1 MAANIGLHRM
11 TTTPISG
18 TRLVTIFGGSGFL
31 GRNLVRALAKEGWRI
46 RVAVRNPEGGYFLK
60 PAGRVGQIQIMKA
73 NVRSDDDV
81 REALKGAHAAVNL
94 VGIIAQT
101 GKQRFQALHVD
112 AAGRVARLAREAGI
126 ERLVHVSALGASED
140 APSIYFRTTAQGEAR
155 VRESFPGAT
164 IVRPS
169 LLFGPD
175 DSFFNKFAWLAR
187 MLPALPL
194 IGGGRTRFQP
204 VFVGDV
210 THAIAHILGDVS
222 TTRKIYEF
230 GGPEVL
236 TFKQILQ
243 YILKETHRKRLL
255 IPIPFFI
262 ARIQGAVLQYLPMK
276 LLTLDQ
282 VRMLETD
289 VSVTGTLPGLKEL
302 GIVPTALEAIVP
314 SYLWRFRKAGQFE
327 IAAPY
332 R

>member
-1 MAANIGLHRM
+1 MI
-11 TTTPISG
+11 TPIPG

-46 RVAVRNPEGGYFLK
+46 RVAVRHPEGAYFLK

-73 NVRSDDDV
+73 NVRNDDDV
-81 REALKGAHAAVNL
+81 REALKGVHAAVNL

-112 AAGRVARLAREAGI
+112 AAGRVAKLAKEAGI

-140 APSIYFRTTAQGEAR
+140 APSRYFQTTAQGEAR
-155 VRESFPGAT
+155 VREGFPGAT

-210 THAIAHILGDVS
+210 THAIARILDDVS
-222 TTRKIYEF
+222 TTGKIYEF

-236 TFKQILQ
+236 SFKQILQ
-243 YILKETHRKRLL
+243 YILKETRRKRLL

-262 ARIQGAVLQYLPMK
+262 ARIQGTVLQYLPMK

-289 VSVTGTLPGLKEL
+289 VSVTGTLPGLTEL
-302 GIVPTALEAIVP
+302 GIAPTALEAIVP

-327 IAAPY
+327 TPATY